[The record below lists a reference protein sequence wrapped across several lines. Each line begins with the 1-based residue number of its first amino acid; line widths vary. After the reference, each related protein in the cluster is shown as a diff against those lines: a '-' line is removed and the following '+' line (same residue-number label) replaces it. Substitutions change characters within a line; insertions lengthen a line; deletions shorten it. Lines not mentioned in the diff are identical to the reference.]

1 MADKVAVQPEKLAAL
16 LDEKRVFPP
25 SEEFRRQANAPDPA
39 IYAKAGRSLED
50 FWAEEASRL
59 DWFKRWDKV
68 LEWNTPWAKWFVGG
82 KLNVTHN
89 CVDRHAASARRNKAA
104 IIWEGEPGDARVLTF
119 GMLAREVNRFANAL
133 KSLGV
138 KKGDRVAIYLGM
150 TPELPIAMLAC
161 AKIGAPHS
169 IVFGGFSADSLRER
183 INDAEAKVLITAD
196 GAWRRGAVVPLKA
209 NADQALEGT
218 PSIEKVVVAERVGKA
233 AHVAMKS
240 GRDLW
245 WRDLVADASDK
256 CDAEPMD
263 AEDMLYILYTSGTT
277 GKPKGVVHTTAGYL
291 VGVSATHRYIFDIK
305 ETDVFWCT
313 ADIGWVTGHSY
324 IVYGPLANGTTT
336 LMYEGTPDYPD
347 RGRFWAIVAKYGVNV
362 LYTAP
367 TAIRTFMRWGADWPA
382 KHDLS
387 SLRVLG
393 TVGEPINPEAWIWYH
408 ENIGRGRCPIV
419 DTWWQ
424 TETGMILITPLPGLT
439 RTKPGSATRP
449 FPGVEAEVLDDKG
462 QPVGPGAGGYL
473 VLTRPWPAMFRTI
486 YGDPDRYVKQYW
498 SRYPGKYFTGDGA
511 KVDADGYFWLLGRV
525 DDVMNVAGH
534 RISTY
539 EVESALVDHAS
550 VAEAAVI
557 GRSHDVK
564 GQGIASF
571 VTLKEGVQASDQLK
585 EELKAHVAKKIGAI
599 ARPDDIFFTSELPK
613 TRSAKIMRRLLRDI
627 AEGRILGDTTT
638 LADPAVVSNL
648 KQQYEEEG
656 KSD

>member
-1 MADKVAVQPEKLAAL
+1 MADTVTTQQDNLAAL
-16 LDEKRVFPP
+16 LKEHRVFPP
-25 SEEFRRQANAPDPA
+25 SDDFRRQANVSDPA
-39 IYAKAGRSLED
+39 IYERARQDLEA
-50 FWAEEASRL
+50 FWAEEAEHL

-68 LEWNTPWAKWFVGG
+68 LEWKIPWAKWFVGG
-82 KLNVTHN
+82 KLNVTYN
-89 CVDRHAASARRNKAA
+89 CVDRHAKSARRNKAA
-104 IIWEGEPGDARVLTF
+104 IIWEGEPGDSRVLTF
-119 GMLAREVNRFANAL
+119 GMLEREVNRCANAL

-138 KKGDRVAIYLGM
+138 KKGDRVAVYMGM
-150 TPELPIAMLAC
+150 VPELSIALLAC

-169 IVFGGFSADSLRER
+169 VVFGGFSADALRER
-183 INDAEAKVLITAD
+183 INDAQAKV
-196 GAWRRGAVVPLKA
+196 
-209 NADQALEGT
+209 
-218 PSIEKVVVAERVGKA
+218 
-233 AHVAMKS
+233 
-240 GRDLW
+240 
-245 WRDLVADASDK
+245 
-256 CDAEPMD
+256 
-263 AEDMLYILYTSGTT
+263 
-277 GKPKGVVHTTAGYL
+277 VVHTTAGYL
-291 VGVSATHRYIFDIK
+291 TGVSSTHRIIFDVK
-305 ETDVFWCT
+305 ENDVYWCT

-324 IVYGPLANGTTT
+324 IVYGPLANGSTS

-347 RGRFWAIVAKYGVNV
+347 RGRFWEIVAKYGVNIF
-362 LYTAP
+362 YTAP
-367 TAIRTFMRWGADWPA
+367 TAIRTFLRWGEQWPS
-382 KHDLS
+382 KYDLS
-387 SLRVLG
+387 SLRVIG

-408 ENIGRGRCPIV
+408 QNIGPERCPIV

-424 TETGMILITPLPGLT
+424 TETGMVLITPLPGIT
-439 RTKPGSATRP
+439 ATKPGSATRP
-449 FPGVEAEVLDDKG
+449 FPGIEAEVLDEKG
-462 QPVGPGAGGYL
+462 GKVGPGAGGYL
-473 VLTRPWPAMFRTI
+473 VLTKPWPAMFRTI

-585 EELKAHVAKKIGAI
+585 EELKAHVAKKIGSI

-638 LADPAVVSNL
+638 LADPAAVSKL

>member
-1 MADKVAVQPEKLAAL
+1 MADRVAQEPENLAAL

-39 IYAKAGRSLED
+39 IYEKAGRSLED

-68 LEWNTPWAKWFVGG
+68 LEWNAPWAKWFVGG

-138 KKGDRVAIYLGM
+138 KKGNRVAIYLGM

-183 INDAEAKVLITAD
+183 INDAKAKVLITAD

-209 NADQALEGT
+209 SADQALEGT

-233 AHVAMKS
+233 AHVTMQS

-245 WRDLVADASDK
+245 WKDLVADASDK

-263 AEDMLYILYTSGTT
+263 AEDILYILYTSGTT

-367 TAIRTFMRWGADWPA
+367 TAIRTFMRWGANWPG

-462 QPVGPGAGGYL
+462 QRVGPGAGGYL

-498 SRYPGKYFTGDGA
+498 SKYPGKYFTGDGA

-585 EELKAHVAKKIGAI
+585 EELKAHVAKKIGSI

-638 LADPAVVSNL
+638 LADPAAVSKL